1 MAITFL
7 KQPLT
12 YFNVFEPAIFE
23 FSSDADLGVNVTE
36 LVADLQ
42 ISSFVSSKRYLIK
55 NIPPNYGT
63 GVFRIDISGYL
74 KALMLDDFNY
84 DFDKPKKIHAIE
96 RYSIGV
102 DVHSD
107 NASDT
112 LGDEYVFD
120 SGYVFDTS
128 FIFAQS
134 APQDTSTLL
143 LYAML
148 GVTNT
153 GGERASWGA
162 AQLNIL
168 TPLYSEFCAGFENT
182 IGIFTHATPVRY
194 FVVGGEVT
202 PILGEYGGVTA
213 EVITVQVSDAQA
225 LKMSPQMPTL
235 LEVSANSNGI
245 PSAQSSELT
254 YGLSYAPEECEDTIQ
269 LRFFQSFASYSY
281 FYGAREADTGSR
293 SGSKFVNNNFY
304 NIQDGQTPQKLRTST
319 RKKSFTISGTKNIL
333 LYESFQE
340 LINSPS
346 IFVLLDSGYTECEV
360 TGSASKREN
369 DFEYS
374 LTINISNI
382 NTMDL

>member
-42 ISSFVSSKRYLIK
+42 ITSQVTDRRYLIK

-63 GVFRIDISGYL
+63 GVFRVDVSGYL
-74 KALMLDDFNY
+74 KALMLDNFNF
-84 DFDKPKKIHAIE
+84 DFDSPNALHTIE
-96 RYSIGV
+96 KYSIGV
-102 DVHSD
+102 DVHAD

-120 SGYVFDTS
+120 SGYVFDTT
-128 FIFAQS
+128 FIFAQD
-134 APQDTSTLL
+134 APNDSTSNDF
-143 LYAML
+143 YAVL
-148 GVTNT
+148 GVTNFGEVDNFAT
-153 GGERASWGA
+153 GVPTTIITNPE
-162 AQLNIL
+162 
-168 TPLYSEFCAGFENT
+168 YVEFCFDYINYVF
-182 IGIFTHATPVRY
+182 I
-194 FVVGGEVT
+194 
-202 PILGEYGGVTA
+202 A
-213 EVITVQVSDAQA
+213 EEGTLVKVQIADFGH
-225 LKMSPQMPTL
+225 
-235 LEVSANSNGI
+235 SANFLPYIYVRDGEGAPFYGI
-245 PSAQSSELT
+245 T
-254 YGLSYAPEECEDTIQ
+254 YQPEECEDTIQ
-269 LRFFQSFASYSY
+269 LRFFNSYGGFSY
-281 FYGAREADTGSR
+281 LYGAREADTGSR

-304 NIQDGQTPQKLRTST
+304 NNQDGQTPQKLRTST
-319 RKKSFTISGTKNIL
+319 RKKSFTIAGNKNIL

-340 LINSPS
+340 LLNSPS

-360 TGSASKREN
+360 TGSASKRKN